1 LGLLGIDRDVHN
13 MATSHQHRERVSHA
27 HLPHVVIVGGGF
39 GGLYAARGLARVPV
53 SVTIIDKHNYHL
65 FRPMLYQVAT
75 GLLSSDEV
83 AAPIRSILR
92 RQKNVTVL
100 MEEAV
105 GVDPHARVVFTR
117 EGRVAYDYLV
127 LATGIEYNYFG
138 HEDWKAIAPGLASVD
153 DADRIRGKILTAF
166 ESAEQLAASGN
177 ADASVLHELL
187 TFVQVGAGTAGVEM
201 AGTMAEMA
209 QMALARDF
217 RHIDPSSA
225 HILLFE
231 AAARILPTYPEEL
244 SEKARRHL
252 EHLGVEVRTN
262 AKVERVDEQGVIV
275 NGERIASR
283 TVLWTAGVVA
293 SPAGR
298 WLKVDVDKAGRI
310 KVNPDL
316 SVPGHPD
323 VYAVGDTATV
333 SAYTRSLFGIRSKT
347 PELLGGVAQVA
358 IQGGTYVASVIRR
371 RVRGERT
378 AKPFWYW
385 DKGNMAIVGRT
396 FAVADLKHVR
406 FSGFMAW
413 LLWIGVHIY
422 FLIGFA
428 NRLLAMM
435 QWGISFMTKRRGV
448 RILPL
453 AQANDARSD
462 EDSQTTTS
470 RAS

>member
-1 LGLLGIDRDVHN
+1 MD
-13 MATSHQHRERVSHA
+13 TSHENRERVSHGR
-27 HLPHVVIVGGGF
+27 LPRVVIVGGGF
-39 GGLYAARGLARVPV
+39 GGLYAALGLARAPV
-53 SVTIIDKHNYHL
+53 TVTVVDKHNYHL

-100 MEEAV
+100 MTEVV
-105 GVDPHARVVFTR
+105 GVDPHVSVVFTR
-117 EGRVAYDYLV
+117 AGNIAYDYLV

-138 HEDWKAIAPGLASVD
+138 DEEWKALAPGLASVD
-153 DADRIRGKILTAF
+153 DAERIRGKILTAF
-166 ESAEQLAASGN
+166 ESAERLAASGK
-177 ADASVLHELL
+177 ADASILHELL

-209 QMALARDF
+209 RMALAEDF
-217 RHIDPSSA
+217 HHIDLRSA

-231 AAARILPTYPEEL
+231 AAPRILPTYPEGL

-252 EHLGVEVRTN
+252 EQLGVEVHTN
-262 AKVERVDEQGVIV
+262 AKVEQVDEHGVIV

-298 WLKVDVDKAGRI
+298 WLGVDVDRAGRI
-310 KVNPDL
+310 RVNADL
-316 SVPGHPD
+316 SVPGQPN
-323 VYAVGDTATV
+323 VFAVGDTAAIT
-333 SAYTRSLFGIRSKT
+333 ADTRSLFGIKIES
-347 PELLGGVAQVA
+347 PELLPGVAQVA
-358 IQGGTYVASVIRR
+358 IQGGKYVASLIRR
-371 RVRGERT
+371 RVNGEPS
-378 AKPFWYW
+378 AKPFSYW

-396 FAVADLKHVR
+396 FAVADLKHAR
-406 FSGFMAW
+406 FSGFTAW
-413 LLWIGVHIY
+413 LLWAGIHIY

-428 NRLLAMM
+428 NRLLVML
-435 QWGISFMTKRRGV
+435 QWGMSFVTKRRGV

-453 AQANDARSD
+453 ARVEHDFL
-462 EDSQTTTS
+462 SQKNRR
-470 RAS
+470 RA